1 MQLIDLEFKKELISL
16 FKKQPRII
24 KKQYK
29 NYLDFLDQQTNC
41 SESGLKKIQN
51 LKTDCYLIYS
61 DYYSLLNFLNKFK
74 IEKLPKPTPKKNI
87 LKKHKIKVFYSNTS
101 INILVKIKKPPD
113 PIKTTKKL
121 TISEII
127 KKYNLKV

>member
-1 MQLIDLEFKKELISL
+1 MQLIDIKFKKDLISL

-29 NYLDFLDQQTNC
+29 NYLDFLDQKTNC
-41 SESGLKKIQN
+41 SELGLKKIQS

-74 IEKLPKPTPKKNI
+74 IEKLPKPKPKKR
-87 LKKHKIKVFYSNTS
+87 KIKIFYFNQIIS
-101 INILVKIKKPPD
+101 IEIKIIKPK
-113 PIKTTKKL
+113 IETNLKKL
-121 TISEII
+121 TISEIL
-127 KKYNLKV
+127 KKYNRYV

>member
-1 MQLIDLEFKKELISL
+1 MQLIDIKFKKDLISL

-29 NYLDFLDQQTNC
+29 NYLDFLDQETNC
-41 SESGLKKIQN
+41 SYSGLKKIQN

-74 IEKLPKPTPKKNI
+74 IEKLPKPKPKKR
-87 LKKHKIKVFYSNTS
+87 KIKIFYFNR
-101 INILVKIKKPPD
+101 IIPIEIKIIKPK
-113 PIKTTKKL
+113 IETNLKKL
-121 TISEII
+121 TISEIL
-127 KKYNLKV
+127 KKYNRYV